1 MTLEDS
7 AQDDNS
13 TSESEAESPSFLLC
27 NSRSRLERV
36 TSILKPLTE
45 GPHPWQKPHIFLCC
59 EGRHLGR
66 GGGRLGL
73 IQLGIKDDIFLLD
86 VLTYGKNLEVVKEI
100 LENPEV
106 DKIMWDGRFG
116 VAELWHD
123 HEISVKSVIDLQLI
137 HVYEKTGGR
146 IAPRGFLPVE
156 SMESAFSNLEPEV
169 HESTGMDMTAF
180 HRSFLPL
187 GII

>member
-1 MTLEDS
+1 M
-7 AQDDNS
+7 
-13 TSESEAESPSFLLC
+13 
-27 NSRSRLERV
+27 
-36 TSILKPLTE
+36 
-45 GPHPWQKPHIFLCC
+45 
-59 EGRHLGR
+59 
-66 GGGRLGL
+66 
-73 IQLGIKDDIFLLD
+73 GIKDDIFLLD

-116 VAELWHD
+116 VAELWHG
-123 HEISVKSVIDLQLI
+123 HEISVKSVIDLQLV

-146 IAPRGFLPVE
+146 IAPRGFLPAE
-156 SMESAFSNLEPEV
+156 SLESAFSNLEPEV

-180 HRSFLPL
+180 HRSFRPL